1 MYQIL
6 IGQTTFE
13 GSPISNG
20 TFFKN
25 LEGESLN
32 YEELTK
38 AIVEG
43 LKANVEL
50 MLDTEIVDS
59 LAVSP
64 LNTVYDLLSL
74 QYLLAKQKVQLLVT
88 KVNESVISEDMGI
101 MVKIVTPIRD
111 AYGIPKAID
120 FPFGDKVDLADA
132 IKTVAE
138 TFDLFNGTIFL
149 ESPIGSL
156 LTQIPRLE
164 DSGLSSNE
172 VIEEASQVLRDLGFS
187 ILSIYRD
194 GQ

>member
-1 MYQIL
+1 MT
-6 IGQTTFE
+6 G
-13 GSPISNG
+13 
-20 TFFKN
+20 
-25 LEGESLN
+25 
-32 YEELTK
+32 
-38 AIVEG
+38 
-43 LKANVEL
+43 
-50 MLDTEIVDS
+50 
-59 LAVSP
+59 
-64 LNTVYDLLSL
+64 
-74 QYLLAKQKVQLLVT
+74 YLLAKQKVQLLVT

-111 AYGIPKAID
+111 GYGIPKAID

-187 ILSIYRD
+187 IKTCRYRKRPS
-194 GQ
+194 GFRVHRRIQGIPF

>member
-13 GSPISNG
+13 GSPISSG
-20 TFFKN
+20 TYFKN
-25 LEGESLN
+25 IEGESLN

-43 LKANVEL
+43 LKANAEL
-50 MLDTEIVDS
+50 MIDTEIVDS
-59 LAVSP
+59 LATSP
-64 LNTVYDLLSL
+64 LNTVYDLISL
-74 QYLLAKQKVQLLVT
+74 QYLLSRQKIQLLVT
-88 KVNESVISEDMGI
+88 KVNDSVIDEDMSI
-101 MVKIVTPIRD
+101 MLKIVTPIRD

-120 FPFGDKVDLADA
+120 FPFGDRVDVAEA

-138 TFDLFNGTIFL
+138 TFDLFNASIFL

-156 LTQIPRLE
+156 LAQIPRLE
-164 DSGLSSNE
+164 DSGLSSSE
-172 VIEEASQVLRDLGFS
+172 VVEEASQVMRDLGFS

>member
-132 IKTVAE
+132 IKTVSE